1 MNPLLRKPGIEH
13 TPRINRSNKLP
24 VAWSPQEGGQVKAIT
39 CPVWE
44 LLVHG
49 NRGGGKTDQLLMD
62 FAKGIG
68 RGYGS
73 DYRGLLLREATTE
86 LGDVIAKANKWFPR
100 MFPGAK
106 YNESTKRW
114 KFKDGETL
122 WFNYARVMSDYD
134 QYHGHEYPWIGWEE
148 LTNHAVPDIYL
159 KLMSCNRCSNP
170 AVPKSYRSTCNPS
183 GPGHSWVKMRFIEPI
198 PEGRVLREEMDL
210 SWTDKFGVEH
220 KEKAV
225 ITRTHIFVDM
235 MDNKI
240 LLDADPLYRA
250 KMMQMTQ
257 DNEMLRKAWIKGSWD
272 LIIGGFFTDVWN
284 PKIHIIPKFKIPK
297 SWTALRSFDWGSS
310 KPWCV
315 TFAVEANGEQP
326 EEVPGL
332 KIPYIPKDT
341 VIVITEIY
349 GWTGKVNEGDRA
361 DSSEI
366 VRRIKEVEETIKI
379 EYGLTVQ
386 PGPADTSIYDVK
398 DGKSIGMSM
407 AAYPLNCYWVRAHKG
422 SGSRVSGW
430 SLMRQMLGSAI
441 RQDVESPHLYFFN
454 QAYHHIR
461 TLPIMQRDEK
471 KPEDINSDLEDHAMD
486 SLRYLISR
494 KAMGISLGKVGL

>member
-1 MNPLLRKPGIEH
+1 MGK
-13 TPRINRSNKLP
+13 TA
-24 VAWSPQEGGQVKAIT
+24 VVWSPQEGGQVKSIT

-44 LLVHG
+44 LLIHG
-49 NRGGGKTDQLLMD
+49 NRGGGKTDVLLMD
-62 FAKGIG
+62 YAKGVG
-68 RGYGS
+68 RGYGA

-114 KFKDGETL
+114 KFPGGETL
-122 WFNYARVMSDYD
+122 WFNYARVIADYD

-148 LTNHAVPDIYL
+148 LTNHAIPDIYL

-170 AVPKSYRSTCNPS
+170 KVPKKYRSTCNPN
-183 GPGHSWVKMRFIEPI
+183 GPGHAWVKQRFIDTVK
-198 PEGRVLREEMDL
+198 EGRIYREEMDL
-210 SWTDKFGVEH
+210 TYIDKKGNEI
-220 KEKAV
+220 KESAI
-225 ITRTHIFVDM
+225 ITRTHIFTDM

-250 KMMQMTQ
+250 KMKQMTM
-257 DNEMLRKAWIKGSWD
+257 DNEMLEKAWMKGSWD

-284 PKIHIIPKFKIPK
+284 PKVHIIKPFKIPK
-297 SWTALRSFDWGSS
+297 SWECIRSFDWGSS

-326 EEVPGL
+326 DNMPPDF
-332 KIPYIPKDT
+332 PYIPKGT
-341 VIVITEIY
+341 IIVIKELY
-349 GWTGKVNEGDRA
+349 GWTGKVNEGDKA

-366 VRRIKEVEETIKI
+366 VGRIKEVEEAIKI
-379 EYGLTVQ
+379 EYGLKVQ
-386 PGPADTSIYDVK
+386 AGPADTSIYDVK
-398 DGKSIGMSM
+398 DGTSIGMSM
-407 AAYPLNCYWVRAHKG
+407 AKYPLSLFWLRAHKG

-430 SLMRQMLGSAI
+430 SLIRQMLGSAN
-441 RQDVESPHLYFFN
+441 RRDVESAHLYFFPE
-454 QAYHHIR
+454 AYHHIR
-461 TLPIMQRDEK
+461 TLPIQQRDEK

-494 KAMGISLGKVGL
+494 KMMTLTLGKVGT